1 MKKEEVKLSDSLNV
15 ALLVQRILTV
25 IVVALVFFPFFNPAR
40 ICGLIS
46 DKISI
51 FTAAISYTGLTD
63 DAVRAL
69 MQGWVDETVF
79 LILYAGALLAL
90 IGIIGTGAG
99 ACMSLGNIKF
109 KRLGAL
115 VSLLGAVVEIVGYI
129 ICFISYNMLSS
140 GSMTP
145 AQFASKLERKIVP
158 IFPTGVVIY
167 GAIAVIIIILSL
179 IVFFM
184 LPKADKEEP
193 YEMESKYKLF
203 LMFLP
208 FAFLAFLF
216 CYLPLY
222 GWRYAFF
229 DYNLGESLSA
239 SSFVGMKWFTYLFKN
254 EATRDEMVRVIVNT
268 LGISGLNVVTQ
279 WLPMVF
285 AVFLCE
291 MKSLGF
297 RRFVQAFTTIP
308 NFISWVLVYA
318 VALSIFSTDGF
329 INTFSKVVGILGE
342 NEQGQNYLM
351 GDSHTWIKM
360 WAWGTWKGVGWSA
373 IIYIAG
379 IAGIDQSLYEA
390 ATVDGAGRFQKIWHI
405 TMPGLLPT
413 FFVLLLMAIAGILSN
428 GLDQYLVFSNADN
441 IDHINVLDLYVYNLG
456 LGDGNIPL
464 STVVGMFKS
473 VISVILLFSANAL
486 SKALRGESIV

>member
-1 MKKEEVKLSDSLNV
+1 MSKEEIQLNGTV
-15 ALLVQRILTV
+15 NAAYIVQRILTV
-25 IVVALVFFPFFNPAR
+25 LVLGLIFFPFFNPAR
-40 ICGLIS
+40 ICEMIS

-51 FTAAISYTGLTD
+51 FTSAVSYGSLTGNAA
-63 DAVRAL
+63 RAL

-79 LILYAGALLAL
+79 IILFAGSLIAL

-99 ACMSLGNIKF
+99 ACMSLGNLRF

-115 VSLLGAVVEIVGYI
+115 ISLLGGVVEIVGYI
-129 ICFISYNMLSS
+129 LCFVSYNLLNS

-145 AQFASKLERKIVP
+145 TQFASKLEKKIHP
-158 IFPTGVVIY
+158 IFPTGVVFY
-167 GAIAVIIIILSL
+167 GVIALIIVVLSL
-179 IVFFM
+179 VIFFM
-184 LPKADKEEP
+184 LPKADKKEP

-239 SSFVGMKWFTYLFKN
+239 SSFVGMKWFSYLFVN
-254 EATRDEMVRVIVNT
+254 SATRDDLIQVIINT
-268 LGISGLNVVTQ
+268 LGISGLNVLTQ

-291 MKSLGF
+291 MRSMKF

-329 INTFSKVVGILGE
+329 INTFSKMIGLLGE
-342 NEQGQNYLM
+342 NEQGKNWLM
-351 GDSHTWIKM
+351 GDNHTWLKM
-360 WAWGTWKGVGWSA
+360 WGWGTWKGVGWSA

-428 GLDQYLVFSNADN
+428 GLDQYLVFANPDN
-441 IDHINVLDLYVYNLG
+441 ITHMNVLDLYVYNLG